1 MRIWFSDSRRVCAL
15 TLEGEYVVVGKYDLR
30 ESMLKACDAERIVLV
45 DFGGVTFID
54 SSAVGIIVGA
64 HKRCTSAG
72 KQLLLVNVRGA
83 PLRVLRMLGL
93 QHLYSAPM
101 APRDVASDRTLKRV

>member
-1 MRIWFSDSRRVCAL
+1 VRIWFSDTRRVCVL
-15 TLEGEYVVVGKYDLR
+15 TLEGEYDLVGKNDLR
-30 ESMLKACDAERIVLV
+30 EALLSACEAERLVLV
-45 DFGGVTFID
+45 DFGDVTFID

-93 QHLYSAPM
+93 QHLFSAPM
-101 APRDVASDRTLKRV
+101 DPRDAPSERMLKRV